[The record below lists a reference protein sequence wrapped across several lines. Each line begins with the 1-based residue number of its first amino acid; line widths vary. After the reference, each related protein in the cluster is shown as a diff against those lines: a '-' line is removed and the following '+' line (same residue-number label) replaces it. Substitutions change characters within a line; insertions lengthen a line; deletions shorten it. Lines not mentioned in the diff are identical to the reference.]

1 MCAFALTATG
11 RPLNIGRVIE
21 LVDTALE
28 QFLRREAAL
37 PAHEVD
43 IAFDPPD
50 KAWSAGVN
58 RPTLNAYLWDVRRNV
73 SYTSTGLVERR
84 DADGRLERRASAPYV
99 DLRYFVSAWAADRRD
114 EHRLLGQVL
123 QCLLVHAALPAV
135 DLPASMSELAF
146 IGIRLASNDSRKPD
160 SFWSSLDGKMK
171 AGLEMELTLPVD
183 AFAWMP
189 TAPEV
194 TEITGNVTRRPS
206 KEAEAESSAAQVTR
220 RRNSGSV
227 VAEGRR

>member
-1 MCAFALTATG
+1 
-11 RPLNIGRVIE
+11 VIE

-28 QFLRREAAL
+28 SFLRREAAL

-43 IAFDPPD
+43 ISFDPPD
-50 KAWSAGVN
+50 KTFAGSVN
-58 RPTLNAYLWDVRRNV
+58 RPTLNVYMWDVRRNG

-84 DADGRLERRASAPYV
+84 DGEGRLERRASAPYV

-123 QCLLVHAALPAV
+123 QCLLVHAALPAA
-135 DLPASMSELAF
+135 DMPAAMSELAT
-146 IGIRLASNDSRKPD
+146 IGIRLASSDSRKPD
-160 SFWSSLDGKMK
+160 SFWSALEGKMK
-171 AGLEMELTLPVD
+171 PGLEVELTLPID
-183 AFAWMP
+183 AFAWIP

-194 TEITGNVTRRPS
+194 TEITGNVTRRPAP
-206 KEAEAESSAAQVTR
+206 EPAADNAGGSVTR